1 MLMTGCRCGEAR
13 KARVKDLDRAARTLT
28 VHEHKT
34 ARKTGEPL
42 VFHLT
47 DDVLAVIDRALLAR
61 GAGGNPA
68 APIFASTRGPFGRTA
83 MTQAVARACQR
94 AGVPHWSPH
103 RLRHTATNLLRQAAG
118 DTMAKATIGWEDA
131 RMLIRYGREDEG
143 RQRTQGQAV
152 LAQLVTEALSA

>member
-1 MLMTGCRCGEAR
+1 MTGCRCGEAR

-28 VHEHKT
+28 VHEHET
-34 ARKTGEPL
+34 ARETGEPL

-61 GAGGNPA
+61 GAGGDPA